1 VNKIRVVV
9 ADDHPIVRLG
19 ICNALRDEPSI
30 EVVGEAADGSQA
42 VQLALALQPDVFIL
56 DIQMPEK
63 DGVAVARE
71 LRASCPDVRILVLSA
86 HADDRY
92 VLGMLSEGLDG
103 YLLKDDAVEQVVSA
117 VHTVAQGE
125 TWLSPQIASK
135 VVRHSTG
142 REPSSRLGPDQPTER
157 EMEVLELMAQGL
169 SNDEIAE
176 SLCVTERTVRFHVSN
191 LFAKLRTSSRVET
204 VVKAIR
210 LGLVD
215 VKE

>member
-1 VNKIRVVV
+1 MSKIRVVV
-9 ADDHPIVRLG
+9 ADDHPVVRLG
-19 ICNALRDEPSI
+19 ICNALRDEPGI

-42 VQLALALQPDVFIL
+42 VRLAIELQPDVFIL

-71 LRASCPDVRILVLSA
+71 LRVRCPDVRILVLSA

-92 VLGMLSEGLDG
+92 VMGMLSEGLDG
-103 YLLKDDAVEQVVSA
+103 YLLKDDAIEQVVRA
-117 VHTVAQGE
+117 VRTVAQGE

-135 VVRHSTG
+135 VVRHTTG
-142 REPSSRLGPDQPTER
+142 RGPSSGLGPDRPTER

-176 SLCVTERTVRFHVSN
+176 SLCITERTVRFHASN
-191 LFAKLRTSSRVET
+191 LFAKLQTSSRIET
-204 VVKAIR
+204 VVKAIQ